1 MNSDEI
7 SALPNSIKNLRIFAD
22 FPEVIENLSDIEFS
36 CAEQFMMTGKAYLFN
51 DHTIAAKIVQEPN
64 PKNHKSLGRKI
75 KNFDQIVWDKYSGDI
90 VTLGSYLKFS
100 QNPTLKNLLLETQNA
115 ELIEGRPL
123 DKIWGV
129 GLRFDDPKIANKKY
143 WKGENRLGKC
153 LMKARDTLME

>member
-1 MNSDEI
+1 MFKSYNRFKYNKMEQKNFIAFWRPSDPNGHFGQWFKSDLSLNSDEI

-115 ELIEGRPL
+115 
-123 DKIWGV
+123 
-129 GLRFDDPKIANKKY
+129 
-143 WKGENRLGKC
+143 
-153 LMKARDTLME
+153 